1 LKGKKR
7 QVKKLLES
15 NLKYRKSDRVLM
27 ARVWYDHL
35 SHKVSSM
42 TALDLLMELS
52 KGNLPNWESIT
63 RVRRKLQS
71 ENPDLR
77 DEEVFKLREEKEL
90 EFRTQ
95 YSLRDTL

>member
-1 LKGKKR
+1 MQKKI
-7 QVKKLLES
+7 KALLES
-15 NLKYRKSDRVLM
+15 NKKYRKSDAILM
-27 ARVWYDHL
+27 ARLWYDHL
-35 SHKVSSM
+35 SHKLNSM

-77 DEEVFKLREEKEL
+77 DEEVFRLREEREL
-90 EFRTQ
+90 VFRTQ